1 MFDDPFPVTA
11 IVLAGGRGLRMGGQD
26 KGLLSYKGK
35 TLIDHVIDRLSPQVE
50 ELFISANRNL
60 EDYAQRGFPVLTDTL
75 PDYSGPL
82 AGVLVGLEK
91 ARFEWLV
98 VSPCDTP
105 LLPLDLVDR
114 LCRARGKSRAVVA
127 KDPLQT
133 HYTTLMLHKDRLAAL
148 NAYLE
153 RGGRSV
159 KGFLEAIG
167 ATTAE
172 FVDGIA
178 FRNFNRETEFES

>member
-11 IVLAGGRGLRMGGQD
+11 MVLAGGRGARVGWRD

-35 TLIDHVIDRLSPQVE
+35 PLIDHVIERLSPQVE
-50 ELFISANRNL
+50 ELLISANRNL
-60 EDYAQRGFPVLTDTL
+60 DDYVQRGYPVLADTL
-75 PDYSGPL
+75 PDFAGPL
-82 AGVLVGLEK
+82 AGVLVGLQK

-127 KDPLQT
+127 KGPLRT
-133 HYTTLMLHKDRLAAL
+133 HYTTLMLHKDRLGAL
-148 NAYLE
+148 SAYLE
-153 RGGRSV
+153 RGGRSA
-159 KGFLEAIG
+159 KGFLEAVG

-172 FVDGIA
+172 FVDEKA
-178 FRNFNRETEFES
+178 FRNFNQETEFET

>member
-1 MFDDPFPVTA
+1 MFDDRFPVTA
-11 IVLAGGRGLRMGGQD
+11 IILAGGQGLRVGGQD
-26 KGLLSYKGK
+26 KGLLRYKGK
-35 TLIDHVIDRLSPQVE
+35 PLIDHIIDRLSPQVE
-50 ELFISANRNL
+50 ELFISANRNQ
-60 EDYAQRGFPVLTDTL
+60 EDYARRGYPVLSDTL
-75 PDYSGPL
+75 PDYPGPL
-82 AGVLVGLEK
+82 GGVLVGLGK

-114 LCRARGKSRAVVA
+114 LCRSRGKSRAVVA
-127 KDPLQT
+127 KDPKHT

-148 NAYLE
+148 NAYID

-159 KGFLEAIG
+159 KGFLEAVG

-172 FVDGIA
+172 FVDEVA
-178 FRNFNRETEFES
+178 FRNFNQESQFEI